1 MLFANWSV
9 LKNQMPDHGDLQIC
23 KNLIQIQFKWD
34 EIEGATVAGQE
45 EKLNASVQI
54 KDLLLTWELFDKT
67 RRFISI

>member
-34 EIEGATVAGQE
+34 EIEGATVAG
-45 EKLNASVQI
+45 
-54 KDLLLTWELFDKT
+54 
-67 RRFISI
+67 